1 MPSQRR
7 WRQRLL
13 GSLQGQ
19 LQLATY
25 LVVFAGFTGASTAG
39 LWVGQRNLIHNETQA
54 LQSSASS
61 IQACLRANQSADAS
75 ADRGNDL
82 DNLRQELLVH
92 SSHRTQMWIEQPDG
106 SLILPESNHLSISDT
121 AIQAAMQGNPG
132 RIQGLQKQ
140 ISVGETRY
148 LSELVDQL
156 SSGGRLWILQEVGA
170 NQQALGNYLQ
180 LMILTWGSCLALTLL
195 AVSWLVRRIVKPLEQ
210 LNATTSLVTA
220 DNLNTARLQ
229 LTKGPIEVVQLG
241 QTYNE
246 LLERLA
252 LSWSQQRQFV
262 SAVSHEL
269 RTPLT
274 IVQGYIHRT
283 IKRGDNL
290 SSDQVH
296 GLQTAKDESIRMQ
309 RLMDELLDLSRG
321 DSGQLAIA
329 CEPVRLA
336 DQLEQVADMARHTLQ
351 RPLQLD
357 LPDDPQQ
364 RDAIAQADPAR
375 LRQVLLDLIENAD
388 KYSPEGRPIL
398 LKLQHDG
405 NNAAIEVID
414 QGIGIPDDELDAVF
428 ERFQRGSN
436 APVKTG
442 SGLGLSLV
450 KLLVVGM
457 GGSIEVRSRLN
468 EGRCFTVH
476 LRR

>member
-54 LQSSASS
+54 LRSSASS
-61 IQACLRANQSADAS
+61 IQACLRANQSAD
-75 ADRGNDL
+75 RGHDL

-132 RIQGLQKQ
+132 RIKGLQKQ
-140 ISVGETRY
+140 ISIGETRY
-148 LSELVDQL
+148 LSEVVDQL

-210 LNATTSLVTA
+210 LNATTSQVTA
-220 DNLNTARLQ
+220 DTLNTARLQ
-229 LTKGPIEVVQLG
+229 LSTGPIEVVQLG
-241 QTYNE
+241 QTYNA

-283 IKRGDNL
+283 IKRGNNL
-290 SSDQVH
+290 SSEQVH
-296 GLQTAKDESIRMQ
+296 DLQTAKDESIRMQ

-321 DSGQLAIA
+321 DSGQLAIS

-336 DQLEQVADMARHTLQ
+336 DQLEQVAEMARHTLQ
-351 RPLQLD
+351 RPLQLE

-375 LRQVLLDLIENAD
+375 LRQVLLDLIENSD
-388 KYSPEGRPIL
+388 KYSPEGRPIR

-414 QGIGIPDDELDAVF
+414 QGIGIPADELDAVF

-457 GGSIEVRSRLN
+457 GGSIEVSSRLN
-468 EGRCFTVH
+468 EGSCFTVH
-476 LRR
+476 LKR